1 MRPSLLPFFIFFSV
15 IPVEEGSFEN
25 VSSQCHKVLNDCMEM
40 HSSTIPQC
48 LETKMRNC
56 RRRRTRINTPGL
68 YMKTVSPSSEARVD
82 TEYGHVIY
90 IPSEAVQKSSDE
102 QLKTSGRQVDLT
114 VSILNPSLFEAHSN
128 EGSPHEQ
135 ILGVWLGKQD
145 VHNLSDPI
153 RIVFV
158 NANQNGTGKCVF
170 WKLSNNSEQGNWS
183 TDGCKTTQNNTD
195 FICECNHLSFFAML
209 ISPDVPDPAHVQ
221 RLVYISIGSSLSVVF
236 TIIIIVLFLCHR
248 KSKADHS
255 VIIHMQLTGSLLLLH
270 LFFLASS
277 IWSKTE
283 WVFCQSLGLMLH
295 WALLATF
302 TWTAIE
308 GFHLYL
314 LLVQVF
320 NIYIRR
326 YLLKLSL
333 VGWGLPTITVMICR
347 VVGAYGKYTITK
359 NSSDII
365 VAMDLCWFKTE
376 NENSIHRAMRYVT
389 VNGYLGLALLFNV
402 IILAVM
408 VVKMRQLRARSVQS
422 RGRVRRKWKDLA
434 TILGLSCVL
443 GLPWGLAFTIYGPLS
458 LAGTYL
464 FNILNAFQG
473 VLMFLWLLS
482 ITCKSIQ
489 EEQKSTKD
497 FTQSHL
503 SS

>member
-1 MRPSLLPFFIFFSV
+1 MRASLLPIFIFFSV
-15 IPVEEGSFEN
+15 VLVGEGSFEN
-25 VSSQCHKVLNDCMEM
+25 VSSQCHKVVADCIEM
-40 HSSTIPQC
+40 HSVAIPRC
-48 LETKMRNC
+48 VETKMRNC

-68 YMKTVSPSSEARVD
+68 YLQTVSPSSEARVD

-90 IPSEAVQKSSDE
+90 IPSEAVLKSGGE
-102 QLKTSGRQVDLT
+102 HLKTSGRRVDLT
-114 VSILNPSLFEAHSN
+114 VSVLNTSLFEAPSD

-135 ILGVWLGKQD
+135 ILGVWLGMRD
-145 VHNLSDPI
+145 VHNLSNPV

-158 NANQNGTGKCVF
+158 NVSQNGTGKCVF
-170 WKLSNNSEQGNWS
+170 WKLSNNSNWS
-183 TDGCKTTQNNTD
+183 TDGCKTTQNNSD

-221 RLVYISIGSSLSVVF
+221 RLVYISYIGSSLSVVF

-248 KSKADHS
+248 KSKAEHS
-255 VIIHMQLTGSLLLLH
+255 VIIHVQLTGSLLLLH
-270 LFFLASS
+270 LFYLASS
-277 IWSKTE
+277 IWSEPE
-283 WVFCQSLGLMLH
+283 WAVCQALGLMLH

-314 LLVQVF
+314 LLVRVF

-333 VGWGLPTITVMICR
+333 VGWGLPTITVMICG
-347 VVGAYGKYTITK
+347 VVGAYGKHTVTK
-359 NSSDII
+359 NTSSVT

-376 NENSIHRAMRYVT
+376 NEDGIHKAMKFVT
-389 VNGYLGLALLFNV
+389 VTGYLGLVLLFNV
-402 IILAVM
+402 VILAVM
-408 VVKMRQLRARSVQS
+408 VVKTRQLRARSIQS
-422 RGRVRRKWKDLA
+422 RGRVRRMWKDLA

-458 LAGTYL
+458 LPGTYL

-473 VLMFLWLLS
+473 VLMFLWFLS
-482 ITCKSIQ
+482 ITCKSIH